1 MPSFH
6 SISYEYYP
14 WSQLGDD
21 IFALSKQI
29 IESGQ
34 EFDRIIALA
43 KGGLAFSRSLVD
55 YLNVPEVSSIQI
67 EFYSGINEASSA
79 PVILQSL
86 PISIKNER
94 VLVFDDLADSGDSLK
109 TAVNYLQHHGP
120 QSIHTATLFVKPHSK
135 FKPDFSVK
143 ETSAWVIF
151 PNEVRETIAELSK
164 MWQEKG
170 DNHDTIKQQLIE
182 IGFPEDQVDFFMRT

>member
-6 SISYEYYP
+6 SISYEYYS
-14 WSQLGDD
+14 WGQLGND
-21 IFALSKQI
+21 IFDLSKKI
-29 IESGQ
+29 IESGR

-55 YLNVPEVSSIQI
+55 YLNVQEVSSIQI
-67 EFYSGINEASSA
+67 EFYSGIGATHTA

-94 VLVFDDLADSGDSLK
+94 ILVFDDLADSGDSLI
-109 TAVNYLQHHGP
+109 TATKYLQHHGP
-120 QSIHTATLFVKPHSK
+120 ASIHTATLFVKPHSK
-135 FKPDFSVK
+135 LKPDFYVR

-151 PNEVRETIAELSK
+151 PNEARETIAELKK
-164 MWQEKG
+164 MWKEKG
-170 DNHDTIKQQLIE
+170 DDAQIIRQQLIQ
-182 IGFPEDQVDFFMRT
+182 IGFPTDQVNFFA